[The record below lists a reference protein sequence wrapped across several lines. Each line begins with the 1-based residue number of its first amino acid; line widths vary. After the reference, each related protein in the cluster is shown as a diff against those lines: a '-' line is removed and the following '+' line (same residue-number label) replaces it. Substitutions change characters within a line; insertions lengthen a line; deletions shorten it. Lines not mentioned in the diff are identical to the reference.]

1 MNENNLDLFAQQQ
14 GGESPQQS
22 GGLFGAGPFDLGSAG
37 GDFPDPF
44 AEPAPQGDAQAAGAV
59 NAQDGVTLAFPNP
72 GATPAPAA
80 SEQPP
85 APAAPPAAP
94 AAAPAASQAPPTAD
108 PTNPLAA
115 AMDQVDETNAK
126 KAAEPVMAQLP
137 VFSYNGVSEDIADV
151 NMTFDEL
158 RASKE
163 EDFPELEE
171 AKDVSW
177 SVTYGKISKSVPT
190 PKKTKIGDFKR
201 EIEGSKEFL
210 DALKKSKDKNPKCM
224 VKPKVAMQKK
234 GELPGYKGVFSTLT
248 EARSSDKNICI
259 IPGRDGK
266 VYDLRRTD
274 VGEFVTSAAKVGGLD
289 EIRPAF
295 TPALPP
301 IPYAIFE
308 QVVSLFRLFMF
319 QYKDGGPSEALAH
332 IYWDKA
338 DRRYF
343 VNVPKQVVSKARVDA
358 VLDNEALSD
367 TDRYVHYA
375 DIHSHN
381 SMEARFS
388 STDDHDERANRV
400 YIVVGRLD
408 RYYPEISVRV
418 CNGGNFLPIRP
429 ETVLEPRPRLEVPEN
444 WLRNIR
450 VLRPGEGKSELM
462 AA

>member
-1 MNENNLDLFAQQQ
+1 MNESNDLNLFGQQQ
-14 GGESPQQS
+14 GGESLQK
-22 GGLFGAGPFDLGSAG
+22 GADLFAGGPFDLGSSG
-37 GDFPDPF
+37 EDFPDPF
-44 AEPAPQGDAQAAGAV
+44 AAPTPPTTTPATDAASAPAGAPI
-59 NAQDGVTLAFPNP
+59 NFPTP
-72 GATPAPAA
+72 SATPAPT
-80 SEQPP
+80 
-85 APAAPPAAP
+85 PAAPDPTPTPSAPIAAEGQEGSGTDSAP
-94 AAAPAASQAPPTAD
+94 AE
-108 PTNPLAA
+108 NPLAA
-115 AMDQVDETNAK
+115 AMEQVDATNAK

-137 VFSYNGVSEDIADV
+137 VFSYNGVSEDIQDV
-151 NMTFDEL
+151 TMTFDEL
-158 RASKE
+158 RAAKE

-210 DALKKSKDKNPKCM
+210 DALKKSKDKSPKCI
-224 VKPKVAMQKK
+224 VKPRVAMQKK
-234 GELPGYKGVFSTLT
+234 GILPAYKGVFPTLE
-248 EARSSDKNICI
+248 EARSSGKNICI
-259 IPGRDGK
+259 VPGRDGK

-274 VGEFVTSAAKVGGLD
+274 VGEFVTGTAKVGGLD
-289 EIRPAF
+289 EIRPRF

-301 IPYAIFE
+301 IPHAIFE

-319 QYKDGGPSEALAH
+319 QNKEVGPCEALAH

-338 DRRYF
+338 EGLYF
-343 VNVPKQVVSKARVDA
+343 VSVPKQVVSKARVDA
-358 VLDNEALSD
+358 VLDDEALFD
-367 TDRYVHYA
+367 ADRFIHYA

-381 SMEARFS
+381 TMEAKFS
-388 STDDHDERANRV
+388 ATDDRDERANRV

-429 ETVLEPRPRLEVPEN
+429 ETVLEPRPMSEVPQC
-444 WLRNIR
+444 WLSNIR
-450 VLRPGEGKSELM
+450 VLRPGGQKSELM

>member
-1 MNENNLDLFAQQQ
+1 MNEDTNNLDLFAQQQ
-14 GGESPQQS
+14 GGDGSQGDES
-22 GGLFGAGPFDLGSAG
+22 LFGGGPFDLGSAG

-44 AEPAPQGDAQAAGAV
+44 ADPAPQGDAQAVGAG
-59 NAQDGVTLAFPNP
+59 NTQSGVTLTFPNP
-72 GATPAPAA
+72 DATPASTHTPVAA
-80 SEQPP
+80 P
-85 APAAPPAAP
+85 APAPAP
-94 AAAPAASQAPPTAD
+94 AAAPQTPAGSSD
-108 PTNPLAA
+108 PAENPLAA
-115 AMDQVDETNAK
+115 AMEQVDETNAK

-137 VFSYNGVSEDIADV
+137 VFSYNGVSEDIQDV
-151 NMTFDEL
+151 TMTFDEL
-158 RASKE
+158 RAAKE
-163 EDFPELEE
+163 DDFPELEE

-177 SVTYGKISKSVPT
+177 SVTYGKISKSVST

-210 DALKKSKDKNPKCM
+210 DALKKSKDKAPKCI
-224 VKPKVAMQKK
+224 VKPRVAMQKK
-234 GELPGYKGVFSTLT
+234 GVLPGYKGVFPTLE
-248 EARSSDKNICI
+248 EARSSGKNICI
-259 IPGRDGK
+259 IPGRDGR

-274 VGEFVTSAAKVGGLD
+274 VGEFVTGTAKVGGLD
-289 EIRPAF
+289 EIRPHF

-308 QVVSLFRLFMF
+308 QVVSLFRLYMF
-319 QYKDGGPSEALAH
+319 RHKDGGPSEALAH

-338 DRRYF
+338 EGRYF

-358 VLDNEALSD
+358 VLDDEALFD
-367 TDRYVHYA
+367 TDRFIHYA

-381 SMEARFS
+381 TMEARFS
-388 STDDHDERANRV
+388 DTDDRDERANRV

-429 ETVLEPRPRLEVPEN
+429 ETVLEPRPKSEVPES
-444 WLRNIR
+444 WLGNIR
-450 VLRPGEGKSELM
+450 VLRPGGQKSELM